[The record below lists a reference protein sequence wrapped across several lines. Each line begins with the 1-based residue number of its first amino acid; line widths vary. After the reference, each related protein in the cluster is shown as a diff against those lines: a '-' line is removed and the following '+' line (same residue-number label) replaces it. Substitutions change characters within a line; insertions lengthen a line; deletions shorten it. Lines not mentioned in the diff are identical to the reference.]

1 MKRIFVPQMSIPPAA
16 QLRLWPALKPA
27 LSSGFVLYDGTA
39 IALRLGHRPSVDFD
53 FFSDQPLEKEIL
65 RAVFPFVSQ
74 ATILQ
79 DELETFTL
87 LVKDVLETEASYV
100 KLSFFGRLSFGRV
113 GEPELTTDEVMAVAS
128 LEDLMAHKLKV
139 ILQRIESKDY
149 VDIAALLKAGVS
161 LEKGLSAAIA
171 LYGRHFNRVRV

>member
-1 MKRIFVPQMSIPPAA
+1 M
-16 QLRLWPALKPA
+16 
-27 LSSGFVLYDGTA
+27 
-39 IALRLGHRPSVDFD
+39 DFD
-53 FFSDQPLEKEIL
+53 FFSDQPLEKETL

-74 ATILQ
+74 ATVLQ
-79 DELETFTL
+79 DQLETFTL
-87 LVKDVLETEASYV
+87 LVKDELEAEESYV

-128 LEDLMAHKLKV
+128 LEDLMAHQLKV

-161 LEKGLSAAIA
+161 LEKGLSAARA
-171 LYGRHFNRVRV
+171 LYGTAFQPSESLKALTYFQGGDLELLLSATKEVLITAASQVRTLCFPVA